1 MTKYDK
7 ERTLQAILD
16 NADVKIDVSDFDLT
30 QPDDMDES
38 GSGGIWDLAG
48 ITTQEI
54 VAEMFGGDWFDIKGI
69 SEKRLYNA
77 RDKFQTLL
85 YNLMST
91 YRCCDEED
99 EI

>member
-16 NADVKIDVSDFDLT
+16 ASNVEIDLTDFDLT
-30 QPDDMDES
+30 QPDAMDEAD
-38 GSGGIWDLAG
+38 SGGLWDLAG
-48 ITTQEI
+48 E
-54 VAEMFGGDWFDIKGI
+54 VAMEFGKGLFDD
-69 SEKRLYNA
+69 KRDNL
-77 RDKFQTLL
+77 QTLL
-85 YNLMST
+85 YNLMAT

>member
-16 NADVKIDVSDFDLT
+16 ASNIEIDLVEFDLT
-30 QPDDMDES
+30 QPDAMDES
-38 GSGGIWDLAG
+38 GSNGLWDLAG
-48 ITTQEI
+48 VLALE
-54 VAEMFGGDWFDIKGI
+54 FGSALFDD
-69 SEKRLYNA
+69 KRDNL
-77 RDKFQTLL
+77 QTLL
-85 YNLMST
+85 YNLLAT

>member
-7 ERTLQAILD
+7 ERALQAILD

-30 QPDDMDES
+30 QPDAMDES

-48 ITTQEI
+48 ELTLE
-54 VAEMFGGDWFDIKGI
+54 FG
-69 SEKRLYNA
+69 ERL
-77 RDKFQTLL
+77 RDSDRDRLQSLL
-85 YNLMST
+85 YNLLAT